1 MPAPASSLLE
11 LLHLLSG
18 VGKRVVKHVEGEFV
32 VTNVKLERFARL
44 VVMNLDRD
52 VAGIGVP
59 EQANLNAVGAAAVEF
74 SRQRSDRYVAEPGR
88 LGRDEGMCWEC
99 IVGSLDA

>member
-1 MPAPASSLLE
+1 VVECFERAVAVGDFELE
-11 LLHLLSG
+11 CLAGLG
-18 VGKRVVKHVEGEFV
+18 VVDGHRDVSVEG
-32 VTNVKLERFARL
+32 
-44 VVMNLDRD
+44 
-52 VAGIGVP
+52 GP
-59 EQANLNAVGAAAVEF
+59 EQLDVDVVGAAAVEF